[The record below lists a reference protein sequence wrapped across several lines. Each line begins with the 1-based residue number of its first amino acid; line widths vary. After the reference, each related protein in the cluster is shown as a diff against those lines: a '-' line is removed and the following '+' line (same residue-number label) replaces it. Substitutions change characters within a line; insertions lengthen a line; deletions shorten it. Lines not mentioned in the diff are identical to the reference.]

1 VAIFSSRQ
9 ARITRTAI
17 SPRFA
22 MRTFL
27 NMVWWGEQKI
37 LIDLRHINLC
47 AASQQAWIRRPLP

>member
-1 VAIFSSRQ
+1 MPASFA

-27 NMVWWGEQKI
+27 RACTDWCCTDWDTGDSLSDETG
-37 LIDLRHINLC
+37 
-47 AASQQAWIRRPLP
+47 